1 MKLKKEPTKRK
12 YYLGVLT
19 ILTLLTILIVATT
32 PVSASSIPSNDTR
45 TVVDAMGNTVAIP
58 NNVNSIVALYG
69 ACSAPIVLSALGVG
83 DKLTGGLCFKTPLL
97 MKVQPEYNNLD
108 TYKVQ
113 EYEGNVEELLKLN
126 PDVVFGWYTLKNEQ
140 AMRDAGIHL
149 VMLKSANLADEMK
162 NIEIIGDVTGTQ
174 DKANELVA
182 YFNET
187 IKKIENKV
195 SDIPVNQ
202 RKKVLAL
209 SKSNPIKAMGADA
222 RDGDMIRKAGGICVT
237 DNMPGFTIDLN
248 METLLKLDPDYII
261 VSPTSNTSYSDIMNN
276 SAWDSVRAKKEGH
289 IYQAPTGVFY
299 WDKSQVEPNLY
310 QLWLA
315 NLLYPDRISSDMV
328 KDEAKS
334 YYKKFFNYDLSDDE
348 YDSILNGYKK

>member
-1 MKLKKEPTKRK
+1 MKSEKIPKIKNHNNI
-12 YYLGVLT
+12 YVSF
-19 ILTLLTILIVATT
+19 IAIISILILVIA
-32 PVSASSIPSNDTR
+32 PVSSSELQSNDTR
-45 TVVDAMGNTVAIP
+45 TVIDAMGNTVTIP

-69 ACSAPIVLSALGVG
+69 ACSAPIVMSALGAG
-83 DKLTGGLCFKTPLL
+83 DKLIGGLCFKTPML
-97 MKVQPEYNNLD
+97 MKVQPEYEKLD

-113 EYEGNVEELLKLN
+113 EYDGNIEEILKLN

-149 VMLKSANLADEMK
+149 VMLKSAGLADEMN
-162 NIEIIGDVTGTQ
+162 NIAIIGEVTGTQ
-174 DKANELVA
+174 DKAKDLVA
-182 YFNET
+182 YFNDT
-187 IKKIENKV
+187 IKKIETKI
-195 SDIPVNQ
+195 SDIPVDQ

-222 RDGDMIRKAGGICVT
+222 RDGDMIRKAGGISVT
-237 DNMPGFTIDLN
+237 DNMPGFTVDLN
-248 METLLKLDPDYII
+248 METLMKLDPDYII
-261 VSPTSNTSYSDIMNN
+261 VSPTSNTSYKEIMENPE
-276 SAWDSVRAKKEGH
+276 WDSIRAKNEGH

-315 NLLYPDRISSDMV
+315 NLLYPDRISSEML
-328 KDEAKS
+328 KEEARS

-348 YDSILNGYKK
+348 YDTILNGYLK